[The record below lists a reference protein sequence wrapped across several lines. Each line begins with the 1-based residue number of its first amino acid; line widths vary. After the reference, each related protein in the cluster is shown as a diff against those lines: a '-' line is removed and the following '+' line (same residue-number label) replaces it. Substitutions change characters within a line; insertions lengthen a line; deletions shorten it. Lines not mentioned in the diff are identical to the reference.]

1 MAAMAMPGDAI
12 HAFWLA
18 LTTRS
23 TPQASISKRM
33 APRPLMPSTMT
44 SGSPGAA
51 WMAATSS
58 RSGLATPV
66 EVSLCVSSTARYG
79 GASARRA
86 ASAAG
91 SAASPHSTSKRSTCA
106 PKACAMSANR
116 SPKPPMMTASTRS
129 PGERLLTMAASI
141 APEPEPVMS
150 TMSPWVPINVASP
163 LVISACISANSL
175 PR

>member
-1 MAAMAMPGDAI
+1 MPGEAI

-23 TPQASISKRM
+23 TPQASISKGM

-51 WMAATSS
+51 CTAATSS

-66 EVSLCVSSTARYG
+66 EVSLWVSSTARYG
-79 GASARRA
+79 GWPARCA
-86 ASAAG
+86 ARAAG
-91 SAASPHSTSKRSTCA
+91 SAASPHSTSKRSTWA
-106 PKACAMSANR
+106 PKACAMSAKR

-129 PGERLLTMAASI
+129 PGERLFTMAASI
-141 APEPEPVMS
+141 APEPEPVS
-150 TMSPWVPINVASP
+150 RTTSPEVPISVASP
-163 LVISACISANSL
+163 LVISACISANSV